1 MKNKKNIIV
10 LSLIITIILLI
21 TIFAVLYFSTDI
33 FKTNQQLFY
42 KYLGKIKIIDT
53 NVIEQYNIANNIM
66 KEKNNSSNMQIKVF
80 SSKENNETQISD
92 IQEIF
97 TVNSN
102 GLRNVLLKQAYRDY
116 NFSKDNQTF
125 LTLKCLKDNNTYGI
139 IADNILSKYLSIDNT
154 NLKEV
159 LLRIGLTD
167 TSLLPNSIPNE
178 YEEVIKINEET
189 YKEIKDNYFALIN
202 ESINKD
208 NFYKIKKEDKS
219 QIFGVSFSEQEVI
232 NVVNILLDNA
242 KNDERLLNLISDKL
256 QLLNYDDITVEK
268 LQTYIQEYIQQ
279 LNNNTYSDEKDYL
292 KISLIVQKDQIIS
305 VEIEQNYNDNN
316 NKINDKGKVIR
327 KRNFKLD
334 LSKICNMNLVIKED
348 ETEIFNITTEWLYDN
363 EKINISFDM
372 KNFENHEMDMV
383 KFIYQIRDFE
393 TDNIKQNC
401 NINIVSDTEQYQI
414 SIETTTTLKE
424 DVQISKLTTENSVKV
439 NTMTK
444 EEINLL
450 INALINRIN
459 ELYQIDLKN
468 IFDEYITIH

>member
-334 LSKICNMNLVIKED
+334 LSKICNVNLVIKED